1 MPQTLAHQYEML
13 MTPIMTIGN
22 KFIHSHVLGFPRPHG
37 AALADGGAGLR
48 AQHWAQQRA
57 AGLDFV
63 TVGDF
68 ALVDHVADHGA
79 LLGCQPAP
87 GAAPDM
93 APWFDTDYHYQ
104 VPAFAPDSAF
114 ALASER
120 LFEQV
125 DQAQALGHPV
135 KAVLPGPLTFLWLGK
150 ETGGDARFS
159 RLDLIDRLLPAYGAV
174 LDRLKAQGVAWVQID
189 EPILGLD
196 LPARWR
202 NAFEAAYWQLNQVGV
217 PLLLATYFSPLKE
230 NLGLA
235 CRLPIAGLH
244 VDGVRAPHELTSIAD
259 WLPVHKVLS
268 IGMVDGRHA
277 SRTDLAAVQAI
288 LAPIVDKRGG
298 KLWVSASC
306 SLLHAPSAAVAA
318 AKLAEL
324 AELKAALAD
333 RPALASHV
341 PAARALQRQP
351 YTVEHAFA

>member
-1 MPQTLAHQYEML
+1 
-13 MTPIMTIGN
+13 MTIGN
-22 KFIHSHVLGFPRPHG
+22 KFIQSHVLGCARSPI
-37 AALADGGAGLR
+37 AAIADGGAALR
-48 AQHWAQQRA
+48 ARHWAQQRA
-57 AGLDFV
+57 AGLDVV

-68 ALVDHVADHGA
+68 ALHDRVADHSA
-79 LLGCQPAP
+79 LFGCQPGPAT
-87 GAAPDM
+87 AR
-93 APWFDTDYHYQ
+93 WFDTGDHYQ
-104 VPAFAPDSAF
+104 VPDFTTHTAF
-114 ALASER
+114 ALASEQ
-120 LFEQV
+120 LFEHV

-135 KAVLPGPLTFLWLGK
+135 KAVLLGPLTFLWLGR
-150 ETGGDARFS
+150 ETGGDAGFC

-196 LPARWR
+196 LPGKWR

-217 PLLLATYFSPLKE
+217 QLLLATYFSPLKE

-268 IGMVDGRHA
+268 IGMIDGA
-277 SRTDLAAVQAI
+277 TAPRTDLDEVHAACTA

-306 SLLHAPSAAVAA
+306 SLLHAPSPAA
-318 AKLAEL
+318 AANTLDDLAR
-324 AELKAALAD
+324 LKAALAFRD
-333 RPALASHV
+333 DHAAGGQAWRTVRAPQHALAS
-341 PAARALQRQP
+341 
-351 YTVEHAFA
+351 AFA

>member
-1 MPQTLAHQYEML
+1 
-13 MTPIMTIGN
+13 MTTGN
-22 KFIHSHVLGFPRPHG
+22 KFIQSHILGFARG
-37 AALADGGAGLR
+37 AATAQADGGAALR
-48 AQHWAQQRA
+48 AQQWTQQRA

-68 ALVDHVADHGA
+68 ALHDHVAEHGA
-79 LLGCQPAP
+79 LFGCRSGP
-87 GAAPDM
+87 GTAR
-93 APWFDTDYHYQ
+93 WFDTDYHYQ
-104 VPAFAPDSAF
+104 VPAFAADTAF

-120 LFEQV
+120 LFAHV

-135 KAVLPGPLTFLWLGK
+135 KAVLLGPLTFLWLGQ
-150 ETGGDARFS
+150 ETGDDVSFS

-196 LPARWR
+196 LPGKWR

-217 PLLLATYFSPLKE
+217 QLLLATYFSPLKE

-268 IGMVDGRHA
+268 IGMLDGA
-277 SRTDLAAVQAI
+277 TAPRTDLDEVQAACTA

-306 SLLHAPSAAVAA
+306 SLLHAPSLAAAATTLDDLARLKAGLAVRDDHAGHGPALRTVRETRQAVA
-318 AKLAEL
+318 
-324 AELKAALAD
+324 
-333 RPALASHV
+333 S
-341 PAARALQRQP
+341 
-351 YTVEHAFA
+351 AFA